1 MTRFCLGVSVYFPT
15 SPSTPFEVLPI
26 VQGCIMNPASRR
38 CKLSIVVPQLAQ
50 TRPVMTPPHPR
61 NTSQIHARNP
71 SKNDILAQF
80 QEVED
85 DFEVVLEDDPIDPR
99 THNASNDGDYF
110 IDDDF
115 KTLRLGSND
124 VETLKT
130 GSKPSLSPMH
140 NLLLY
145 SEDNKDSDPF
155 NQDFMDF
162 QEEKFDR
169 HNLAFNLKTS
179 LPKPTLPEEVRLSP
193 ATMSTLS
200 PKSRIRSKSLS
211 EFSEET
217 NDTDVTSQLNEDDFE
232 DVDNIFGN
240 EESGIYSS
248 GGGRTYQTKETSKI
262 NAQRANE
269 HLIRKQRQLQ
279 NDAELEEREL
289 YKKYARLQSQV
300 NHDEINTLKL
310 KDFKTFH
317 RNRLNQNSLDLD
329 ALENEKTINYEYTRD
344 DFENFEEGFDL
355 SSPIKFDT
363 RLQNVATNSRDF
375 HQIEGLSTKGHRM
388 SSKMSMPNFT
398 QFENTTAQPNTF
410 RANNIKKYKS
420 SMDLGGGNVSEHPFF
435 NNNNKII
442 KKLDRIPSFYNKD
455 MLKEVP
461 DENQKL
467 NEDIELQKQQ
477 LLNKYMEITEK
488 QHQLN
493 GTSPKKTN
501 KSLSFMKQQRSSPK
515 KGRKI
520 GLVRYLNDNSIPMT
534 TSKSSSSRTAMH
546 FNPVSKNWEG
556 NDIDLMKF
564 EALTSSVLKLPNSKS
579 SRPSLIT
586 VLDFKSKDRKIQGN
600 MVYDSEN
607 LKWVNLDKGEE
618 EDDVQVFKNVPDLIL
633 ENDSH
638 DHHRRLHSS
647 HGRTPSPHK
656 MFDRGV
662 STFTQR
668 TTSTNS
674 TNSEE
679 NHKLAVS
686 NQEGSEFLLLE
697 KIMERFYKEEAK
709 ISKKTKNW
717 FNSNE
722 VYLVGH
728 RHSAPFNNDY
738 FWEIRKMVIDT
749 DDDQ

>member
-1 MTRFCLGVSVYFPT
+1 MR
-15 SPSTPFEVLPI
+15 
-26 VQGCIMNPASRR
+26 M
-38 CKLSIVVPQLAQ
+38 
-50 TRPVMTPPHPR
+50 
-61 NTSQIHARNP
+61 P
-71 SKNDILAQF
+71 SKNDILARF
-80 QEVED
+80 QEADSDFD
-85 DFEVVLEDDPIDPR
+85 DMLGNEQNELQSHSPDVADP
-99 THNASNDGDYF
+99 DYF

-124 VETLKT
+124 IETLKS
-130 GSKPSLSPMH
+130 GNKPSLSPI
-140 NLLLY
+140 NSILKY
-145 SEDNKDSDPF
+145 SENNKHSDSFDE
-155 NQDFMDF
+155 DFLDL
-162 QEEKFDR
+162 QEDKFDT

-179 LPKPTLPEEVRLSP
+179 LAKPTVPEEFKLSP
-193 ATMSTLS
+193 ATISTLS

-248 GGGRTYQTKETSKI
+248 GGGNTNNHKETSKL
-262 NAQRANE
+262 NARRANE

-289 YKKYARLQSQV
+289 YKKYARLQSHA

-310 KDFKTFH
+310 KDFKTF
-317 RNRLNQNSLDLD
+317 QNAKSRHNPNPLDLD

-355 SSPIKFDT
+355 SSPIKFDS
-363 RLQNVATNSRDF
+363 RLQYIATSSRDF
-375 HQIEGLSTKGHRM
+375 HQLKSLSTKGHQM
-388 SSKMSMPNFT
+388 SSKMSMPNFNHIA
-398 QFENTTAQPNTF
+398 NTSSQPNTF

-420 SMDLGGGNVSEHPFF
+420 SMDLIGGKESEHPFF

-455 MLKEVP
+455 MLREAP
-461 DENQKL
+461 DENKKL
-467 NEDIELQKQQ
+467 NADIEVQKQQ

-501 KSLSFMKQQRSSPK
+501 KSLSFMKQQRSSPS

-520 GLVRYLNDNSIPMT
+520 GLVRYLNENSIPMT
-534 TSKSSSSRTAMH
+534 TSKSSNNKTSMH
-546 FNPVSKNWEG
+546 YNPESKNWEG

-564 EALTSSVLKLPNSKS
+564 EALTTNGLNLPSANP

-607 LKWVNLDKGEE
+607 LKWVNLDKDEE
-618 EDDVQVFKNVPDLIL
+618 EDEVQVFKNLPDLAL
-633 ENDSH
+633 DNDGR
-638 DHHRRLHSS
+638 DHQRRFHSS

-656 MFDRGV
+656 LLDRGV

-679 NHKLAVS
+679 IHKGGTTS
-686 NQEGSEFLLLE
+686 QEGIEFLLLE
-697 KIMERFYKEEAK
+697 KLVERFYKEEAK

-728 RHSAPFNNDY
+728 THTIPFNSDY